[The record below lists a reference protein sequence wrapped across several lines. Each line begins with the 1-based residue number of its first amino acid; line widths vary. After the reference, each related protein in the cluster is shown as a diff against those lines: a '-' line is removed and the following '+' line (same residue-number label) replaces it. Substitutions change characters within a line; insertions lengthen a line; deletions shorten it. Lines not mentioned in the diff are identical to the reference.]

1 MQDLD
6 IRYAFILLPLLYSVI
21 PFLLTGNFI
30 ILGGISV
37 SIFIVGAVL
46 FTLIFS
52 LNVGGSAEALASGF
66 SGKFGIN
73 QEGTYML
80 FVLVFGGLFYGVT
93 TFIITFMDTLILIFN
108 FLLGWTGLSISSSGA
123 SLNVGNYVFISPS
136 SIYPSNFSING
147 FAVFPLITVFMG
159 LIYILGMFFLVSSRG
174 K

>member
-6 IRYAFILLPLLYSVI
+6 VRYAFILLPLLYSIV

-30 ILGGISV
+30 LLGAITV
-37 SIFIVGAVL
+37 TIFIVGAVL

-52 LNVGGSAEALASGF
+52 LNIGGSGQVLASGV
-66 SGKFGIN
+66 SGTLGIN

-93 TFIITFMDTLILIFN
+93 TFIVTFLNDLVGVWN
-108 FLLGWTGLSISSSGA
+108 FFLGWAGLSINMNNA
-123 SLNVGNYVFISPS
+123 SLSVGTYIIASPS
-136 SIYPSNFSING
+136 SIYPSDFIIQG
-147 FAVFPLITVFMG
+147 FPLFPLLTVVMG
-159 LIYILGMFFLVSSRG
+159 LLYIIGIFFLVSSRG